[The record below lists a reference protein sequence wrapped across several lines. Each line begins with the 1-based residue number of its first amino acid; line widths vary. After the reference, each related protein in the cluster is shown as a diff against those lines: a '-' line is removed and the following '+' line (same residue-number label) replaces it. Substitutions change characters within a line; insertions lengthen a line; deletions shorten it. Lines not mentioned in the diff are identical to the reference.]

1 MEKYF
6 HDVWVSWKQLVR
18 VLLIISTLG
27 LFALL
32 EARAQAAAGQM
43 VPFEMAQRVMYFT
56 SSEFSVL
63 ADGVVVVC
71 TAYRKSTINPA
82 ATQPCS
88 GVQGSTWISLEDMY
102 VNGHVIAGV
111 MFGPEVTQLNTVR
124 RPATLTVFFRK
135 AGVAR

>member
-18 VLLIISTLG
+18 VLMIIGSLG
-27 LFALL
+27 LFAVL
-32 EARAQAAAGQM
+32 EAHAQAPAGQM

-56 SSEFSVL
+56 AGEYSVL
-63 ADGVVVVC
+63 ADGNVVVC
-71 TAYRKSTINPA
+71 SAYRKSTVNPT

-88 GVQGSTWISLEDMY
+88 GVQGSTWISLDELY

-111 MFGPEVTQLNTVR
+111 MFGPEIIQTNTAR
-124 RPATLTVFFRK
+124 RPASLTVFFRK
-135 AGVAR
+135 AKGF